1 MTKKVFVLGAGFS
14 KAIEG
19 AMPLMTELH
28 TEVFERL
35 KDWEYFPKLEKI
47 NSRINGDKKD
57 LEKLLSFLAEKQIWQ
72 DYSESNE
79 HNTLY
84 EKLKEEISK
93 VIEQKEREFKILK
106 ADDWILKLFLNIIG
120 QNIDI
125 ITFNYDQLVEK
136 IIYHFPMPSS
146 DLSGS
151 LNHLFIKEAP
161 MKAIMLS
168 RFGNRLIV
176 GHDLYEGRL
185 YGKFKEK
192 LNFLYFENKTSKNI
206 KLDICVSKIEFIK
219 ISLIYN
225 SSYQKRMLK
234 KKKALERNIDVDRD
248 YYRKEVD
255 EKKLNEILPEA
266 VYEERFI
273 KENGA
278 TLSNLGISNEDT
290 KQVAST
296 FRKQFL
302 YILTFEELLYEEI
315 DKHNKQASITPAQ
328 QTAIS
333 PAITEAGKKLEQ
345 LSKENSLYP
354 YIEDEKQ
361 PHLFPIHLKQIIRFP
376 INHISERSDREKE
389 VFDPRS
395 NPLTFD
401 IKAQLFKLHGSVNWY
416 TKPNFG
422 NYYYVPHYDDKD
434 IYTTELTDLQ
444 RLIVPPVANK
454 SNLYEDSLFGAI
466 WKGAY
471 EKIKEADEVY
481 FLGYSLPETDLQ
493 AKYLFQTGIKKY
505 AKIFVVNKKG
515 EENKYKNTFAGFA
528 NLNVQYCTADEN
540 PIKTFAENHEG
551 FYS

>member
-28 TEVFERL
+28 TEVFRRL

-72 DYSESNE
+72 GYAESNE

-84 EKLKEEISK
+84 EGLKEKISE
-93 VIEQKEREFKILK
+93 VIEKKERAFNILE

-136 IIYHFPMPSS
+136 IIYHFPTPNSEVFNQISYDALESKRIIYSHNPSRAVTS
-146 DLSGS
+146 YKFNNYFYPSGRILYS
-151 LNHLFIKEAP
+151 EVYKNNYNAEFNFECTTQPNFTQLNLNLCFKEIDFIR
-161 MKAIMLS
+161 KAIIY
-168 RFGNRLIV
+168 NV
-176 GHDLYEGRL
+176 LYRTIIEGKNFDEKEKYLRAIL
-185 YGKFKEK
+185 PNYKDDFKEK
-192 LNFLYFENKTSKNI
+192 NYENLLELKFTEIADNIEKIADSFKDQLLGLN
-206 KLDICVSKIEFIK
+206 
-219 ISLIYN
+219 YN
-225 SSYQKRMLK
+225 
-234 KKKALERNIDVDRD
+234 
-248 YYRKEVD
+248 
-255 EKKLNEILPEA
+255 PEPRTR
-266 VYEERFI
+266 RFI
-273 KENGA
+273 
-278 TLSNLGISNEDT
+278 SPIVQED
-290 KQVAST
+290 
-296 FRKQFL
+296 FL
-302 YILTFEELLYEEI
+302 
-315 DKHNKQASITPAQ
+315 K
-328 QTAIS
+328 
-333 PAITEAGKKLEQ
+333 
-345 LSKENSLYP
+345 
-354 YIEDEKQ
+354 
-361 PHLFPIHLKQIIRFP
+361 FP
-376 INHISERSDREKE
+376 INHIGDRMGLKEARKTILKEERHQLYQFPADKIMAISDRERYAIPNILN
-389 VFDPRS
+389 F
-395 NPLTFD
+395 N
-401 IKAQLFKLHGSVNWY
+401 LFKLHGSVNWY

-422 NYYYVPHYDDKD
+422 NYYYVPQGDNYLYK
-434 IYTTELTDLQ
+434 TELTDLQ

-471 EKIKEADEVY
+471 EKLKEADEVY

-493 AKYLFQTGIKKY
+493 AKYLFQTGIKKD

-528 NLNVQYCTADEN
+528 NLNVEYCTADKN
-540 PIKTFAENHEG
+540 PIKTFTENHEG